1 MLNSKSLRKQI
12 QKIFK
17 KRKKQ
22 IPFFLILL
30 IFCLA
35 ILFPFLIYNL
45 AFTKLIFP
53 QIYVA
58 DVSVGLLTKEE
69 AANKMA
75 SQMKVPSKLFFEGKD
90 QKFQIENKNI
100 ELTYDFRQSS
110 QAAFDLYR
118 TGNILYDFGRRI
130 LAFFVKKTIGLRLNL
145 NEAKLNQEIKR
156 IAKEVNIEAIPP
168 SLKVK
173 NGKVL
178 VEKGSTGIYLD
189 EKLLKILVGEK
200 LAYARE
206 DSISLPLKMVDLTL
220 SESDATNFGH
230 RAEKLLGK
238 SIVLK
243 FEYQSFT
250 YKENELL
257 KLLDPHK
264 GYDQL
269 EIEKIVNELSSQI
282 NREPQNPTFVFEA
295 GRVVEFSPAKDG
307 ITLKENLL
315 TDMLTGNIRSLEST
329 DQKQITLDIPVER
342 KTPKIQT
349 SEVNNLGIKELI
361 GRGTSRFYGSIP
373 NRIYNIKF
381 ASGKFKGVLISP
393 GEILSFNNIVG
404 DVSEQTGFKQAYII
418 KEGKTILGDGGGV
431 CQVSSTLF
439 RAALN
444 AGLPILERQAHAYRV
459 SYYEQDST
467 PGLDAT
473 VFAPSPDLKIKN
485 DTPAHILIQPVFDA
499 KNLTLAFEIYGTNDG
514 RIATTSK
521 PSVTDIVPAPE
532 DLYVDDPT
540 LPTGKIKQIDY
551 KAAGAKVTFKYKVE
565 RDDEVIYQK
574 TFISN
579 YRPWQA
585 IYLKG
590 TGQ

>member
-459 SYYEQDST
+459 SYYEQDSP